1 MTEIKARYFRYF
13 RQSRFI
19 PGVLK
24 LEQSIFRTKN
34 AYLYYNG
41 GLNAGELQ
49 EAYLL
54 FGDVVFFGISS
65 TGGGA
70 TGVKNDVDTRT
81 TVVSTPSPNNQ
92 PDTTGSRRS

>member
-1 MTEIKARYFRYF
+1 MGYIPRY
-13 RQSRFI
+13 
-19 PGVLK
+19 
-24 LEQSIFRTKN
+24 N
-34 AYLYYNG
+34 NG

-49 EAYLL
+49 EAYLW